1 MGTSIKRS
9 IWIRMAAAIVAVL
22 LFSGVTTMNIIRI
35 DRTQDASVQASA
47 LLDSAQRAEV
57 AHYKW
62 SSNLSNALYAGTEF
76 TGSMDPT
83 TCALGQ
89 WLYNE
94 TDSGDATVEQ
104 LRAQIEPL
112 HKELHQS
119 AGTALNLL
127 ATDPLQAQQYYQQTI
142 LQNLSTLVGLL
153 DQVVERGTA
162 LDTEASDTM
171 ARTIALMHI
180 LTCVCLTLAL
190 VSLASMV
197 YFILRHVVRPILVI
211 TDATLPLQKG
221 DLRLKLHYH
230 SKNELGELAGTLE
243 ESMRRIHSYVDDIN
257 RVMAELS
264 QGNFDVKP
272 ELDYIG
278 DFRSIEESLNHFTHS
293 LSGAL
298 GNINMAQRR
307 VAGNAEQL
315 SSGAQALAQ
324 GATQQASA
332 VEELFATVDTLSKS
346 SAHNVEKAAS
356 VQENAR
362 LTSDQV
368 KLSSHQME
376 EMVAAMED
384 ITEAS
389 QQIGKIIATIE
400 NIAFQTNILA
410 LNAAVEAAR
419 AGSAGKGFAVV
430 SDEVRNLASKSD
442 EAAKATKDLIENAIQ
457 ATERGSSIVG
467 EVSRSLE
474 RTLELVMHSNEAIG
488 SIAAAI
494 HEEAESLA
502 QVSEGIGQISSVVQN
517 NSASSQ
523 ESAAVSSELFEQ
535 VHLLEAET
543 KKFRLRDG
551 AAHDYAM
558 H

>member
-1 MGTSIKRS
+1 M
-9 IWIRMAAAIVAVL
+9 
-22 LFSGVTTMNIIRI
+22 LFR
-35 DRTQDASVQASA
+35 
-47 LLDSAQRAEV
+47 
-57 AHYKW
+57 
-62 SSNLSNALYAGTEF
+62 
-76 TGSMDPT
+76 
-83 TCALGQ
+83 
-89 WLYNE
+89 
-94 TDSGDATVEQ
+94 
-104 LRAQIEPL
+104 
-112 HKELHQS
+112 
-119 AGTALNLL
+119 
-127 ATDPLQAQQYYQQTI
+127 
-142 LQNLSTLVGLL
+142 
-153 DQVVERGTA
+153 
-162 LDTEASDTM
+162 
-171 ARTIALMHI
+171 
-180 LTCVCLTLAL
+180 
-190 VSLASMV
+190 
-197 YFILRHVVRPILVI
+197 
-211 TDATLPLQKG
+211 
-221 DLRLKLHYH
+221 
-230 SKNELGELAGTLE
+230 
-243 ESMRRIHSYVDDIN
+243 
-257 RVMAELS
+257 
-264 QGNFDVKP
+264 
-272 ELDYIG
+272 
-278 DFRSIEESLNHFTHS
+278 
-293 LSGAL
+293 
-298 GNINMAQRR
+298 
-307 VAGNAEQL
+307 

-346 SAHNVEKAAS
+346 SAHNVEQAAS

-368 KLSSHQME
+368 KLSSQQME

-551 AAHDYAM
+551 AARDYAM